1 MKVYKDNNGNW
12 QELIAVG
19 HCERHGDYPLTYRR
33 WLGNAQF
40 GARMSRAGCPECI
53 REAKEIEA
61 YGQIA
66 VPVRF
71 QGKTI
76 DGYVAE
82 TAGQKEVKQFFQD
95 YVASMDENI
104 RRGCSIILLGNPG
117 TGKTHLACALVMA
130 AKRAGK
136 TALFTSVAKTV
147 RSIRETWNAAA
158 VKTERQVIDAYTG
171 VDLLV
176 LDEVGVQSGSENE
189 QNLLFAVLNERYE
202 CMRPTVLI
210 SNLNKEGVEKIIG
223 DRAMDR
229 LRENGGKGFIF
240 DWPSYRLRATP
251 VETTV
256 FNSMPNV
263 FEFEE
268 DAGLPPGA

>member
-19 HCERHGDYPLTYRR
+19 HCERHGDYPRDFRR
-33 WLGNAQF
+33 WLGNSQF
-40 GARMSRAGCPECI
+40 GALVGLAGCPECF
-53 REAKEIEA
+53 REAKEVEA

-66 VPVRF
+66 VPMRF

-82 TAGQKEVKQFFQD
+82 TSGQKEVKQFFQD

-104 RRGCSIILLGNPG
+104 RLGRSVILCGNPG

-147 RSIRETWNAAA
+147 RSIRETWGTTA
-158 VKTERQVIDAYTG
+158 VKTEKQVIDAYAG

-176 LDEVGVQSGSENE
+176 MDEIGVQAGSVNE
-189 QNLLFAVLNERYE
+189 QNLLFAVLNDRYE
-202 CMRPTVLI
+202 HMRPTILI
-210 SNLNKEGVEKIIG
+210 SNLDLVGIEKVIS
-223 DRAMDR
+223 DRAFDR
-229 LRENGGKGFIF
+229 LRENGGRAFIF
-240 DWPSYRLRATP
+240 DWASYRTRATP
-251 VETTV
+251 AQEFTHN
-256 FNSMPNV
+256 FMPDV
-263 FEFEE
+263 TEFAE
-268 DAGLPPGA
+268 DADLPPGA

>member
-1 MKVYKDNNGNW
+1 MKVYKDTNGNW

-95 YVASMDENI
+95 YVAALDENI
-104 RRGCSIILLGNPG
+104 RLGRSVILCGNPG

-147 RSIRETWNAAA
+147 RSIRETWGTAA
-158 VKTERQVIDAYTG
+158 VKTERQVIDAYAG

-176 LDEVGVQSGSENE
+176 MDEIGVQAGSVNE
-189 QNLLFAVLNERYE
+189 QNLLFAVLNDRYE
-202 CMRPTVLI
+202 HMRPTILI
-210 SNLNKEGVEKIIG
+210 SNLDLTGIEKAIG
-223 DRAMDR
+223 DRAFDR
-229 LRENGGKGFIF
+229 LRENGGLAFIF
-240 DWPSYRLRATP
+240 DWASYRTRATP
-251 VETTV
+251 ARAFTHN
-256 FNSMPNV
+256 FMPDV
-263 FEFEE
+263 TEFDE